1 MIKNIVLDIGN
12 VLVDW
17 NPKGAMRELGLSE
30 EVVQKVAAATVETD
44 FWNEAD
50 RGVLSPEEIL
60 EEFHKKSPELREEID
75 LFWNH
80 VELSLRQFSY
90 TKDWIRSMKEQGF
103 HVYILSNYGDWTY
116 QKTKEEALDFLAL
129 VDGAIL
135 SYAVKQIKPD
145 ADIYQTLLSRFGL
158 TAEEC
163 VFIDDRLE
171 NVEGAKREGIHG
183 IHFRTIE
190 QVQKELEAYGCR

>member
-30 EVVQKVAAATVETD
+30 EMVQKVAAATVETD

-90 TKDWIRSMKEQGF
+90 TKDWIHSMKEQGF

-116 QKTKEEALDFLAL
+116 QKTKEEALDFL
-129 VDGAIL
+129 GACGRRDSFLCCEADQAERGYLPDI
-135 SYAVKQIKPD
+135 IKPVWFNSGRVRV
-145 ADIYQTLLSRFGL
+145 YR
-158 TAEEC
+158 
-163 VFIDDRLE
+163 
-171 NVEGAKREGIHG
+171 
-183 IHFRTIE
+183 
-190 QVQKELEAYGCR
+190 

>member
-30 EVVQKVAAATVETD
+30 EMVQKVAAATVETD

-50 RGVLSPEEIL
+50 RGVLSSEEIL

-80 VELSLRQFSY
+80 VELSLHQFSY
-90 TKDWIRSMKEQGF
+90 TKDWIHSMKEQGF

-116 QKTKEEALDFLAL
+116 QKTKAEALDFLAL

-135 SYAVKQIKPD
+135 SYAVKQIKPN

-158 TAEEC
+158 TVAAATFCTISSESPSSRIAP
-163 VFIDDRLE
+163 F
-171 NVEGAKREGIHG
+171 GFHIH
-183 IHFRTIE
+183 
-190 QVQKELEAYGCR
+190 

>member
-17 NPKGAMRELGLSE
+17 NPKGAMRELGFSE
-30 EVVQKVAAATVETD
+30 EMVQKVAAATVETD

-50 RGVLSPEEIL
+50 RGVLSSEEIL

-90 TKDWIRSMKEQGF
+90 TKDWIHSMKEQGF

-135 SYAVKQIKPD
+135 SYTVKQIKPN

-158 TAEEC
+158 IAEEC

-190 QVQKELEAYGCR
+190 QVQKELEAYGCG

>member
-30 EVVQKVAAATVETD
+30 EMVQKVAAATVETD

-116 QKTKEEALDFLAL
+116 QKTKAEALDFLAL